1 MLRDERLSIENV
13 SKPTKIE
20 NIFTCICDDGAF
32 WKMKNGEIYHI
43 LPQSTCKRTV
53 KRISKIIYAIIDIQF
68 NGKWGIILC
77 QNPNQ
82 LLIFSEPQISDSKNE
97 FHINHIVENR
107 VFHKY
112 EKQKVSKVA
121 IGSSHC
127 LFLDESGTVRSG
139 GPPYLSNI
147 SYSWNSTKTYEN
159 SKIVNFSDS
168 YVTALRQLLCVNGFV
183 RKYFGIVPME
193 IINLLMAFVPNFRRY
208 FSENSFYEKV
218 RINDIKCGKDNNL
231 ALDQNGNVYV
241 WYRQI
246 VQGESAEIVKSLM
259 NYNVIE
265 IDCGD
270 SHFYA
275 KTDGNEH
282 FLWGNNVC
290 NQCLTFDGRKF
301 VDDPF
306 CINETVRRMTG
317 CDLIYRV
324 SLGVNRTQIIVKG

>member
-1 MLRDERLSIENV
+1 MMLR
-13 SKPTKIE
+13 
-20 NIFTCICDDGAF
+20 
-32 WKMKNGEIYHI
+32 
-43 LPQSTCKRTV
+43 
-53 KRISKIIYAIIDIQF
+53 
-68 NGKWGIILC
+68 
-77 QNPNQ
+77 
-82 LLIFSEPQISDSKNE
+82 FSEIQIE
-97 FHINHIVENR
+97 LML
-107 VFHKY
+107 
-112 EKQKVSKVA
+112 A
-121 IGSSHC
+121 
-127 LFLDESGTVRSG
+127 LFVK
-139 GPPYLSNI
+139 
-147 SYSWNSTKTYEN
+147 WNKRGTYEE
-159 SKIVNFSDS
+159 SQIVNFSDS
-168 YVTALRQLLCVNGFV
+168 YVTALRHLLCVNGFV

-218 RINDIKCGKDNNL
+218 RIKDIKCGNFNNL

-241 WYRQI
+241 WYGQI

-306 CINETVRRMTG
+306 CINETVQRVVG
-317 CDLIYRV
+317 CDSIYRV
-324 SLGVNRTQIIVKG
+324 SLGVNSTQIIVKG